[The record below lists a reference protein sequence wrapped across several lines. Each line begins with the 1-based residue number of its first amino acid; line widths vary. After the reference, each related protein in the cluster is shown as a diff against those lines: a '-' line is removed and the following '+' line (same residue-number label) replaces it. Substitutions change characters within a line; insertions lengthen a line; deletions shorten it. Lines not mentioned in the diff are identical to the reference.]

1 MNTFLSNQ
9 NIQMPNM
16 IYGTAWK
23 KENTADLVFQAL
35 VQGFKGV
42 DTACQPKHY
51 REDLVG
57 QGLLKAYENG
67 IKREDLF
74 VQTKFTPI
82 DGQDISNM
90 PYLQSDEIEIQI
102 EKSFETSKR
111 NLKTN
116 FIDSYI
122 LHSPVYPANKLQR
135 VWQKMEEFYDKKEV
149 GQLGISNCYDLDVL
163 IYLYTNARIKPSIIQ
178 NRFYAQSGYDKE
190 IRVFCEENAITYESF
205 WSLTANP
212 NILSNEVLENLA
224 KKYERSSAE
233 IFYRFLNHINIV
245 PLNGTTSKKHMIAD
259 LKISEFELLA
269 EEVQQ
274 ISNLLK

>member
-90 PYLQSDEIEIQI
+90 PYLQSDEVEIQI

-163 IYLYTNARIKPSIIQ
+163 VYLFNNAKVKPSVVQ
-178 NRFYAQSGYDKE
+178 NRFYAQSDYDKD
-190 IRVFCEENAITYESF
+190 IRKFCLKNKIIYESF
-205 WSLTANP
+205 WSLSANP
-212 NILSNEVLENLA
+212 HILSSDILQKLA
-224 KKYERSSAE
+224 KKYKRSEAE
-233 IFYRFLNHINIV
+233 IFYRFLNYINIV
-245 PLNGTTSKKHMIAD
+245 PLNGTTSKEHMIAD
-259 LKISEFELLA
+259 LNIGEFELL
-269 EEVQQ
+269 EEEIDV
-274 ISNLLK
+274 ILELLN

>member
-9 NIQMPNM
+9 NIKIPNM

-23 KENTADLVFQAL
+23 KDNTANLVYEAL
-35 VQGFKGV
+35 MQGFKGI

-57 QGLLKAYENG
+57 EGLLKAYEEG

-74 VQTKFTPI
+74 LQTKFTPI
-82 DGQDISNM
+82 DGQDKTNM
-90 PYLQSDEIEIQI
+90 PYLENDDIEVQV
-102 EKSFETSKR
+102 EKSFERSKK

-122 LHSPVYPANKLQR
+122 LHSPVYPGVKLQK

-149 GQLGISNCYDLDVL
+149 GQIGISNCYDLDVL
-163 IYLYTNARIKPSIIQ
+163 VFLYNNAKIKPSVVQ
-178 NRFYAQSGYDKE
+178 NRFYAQSNYDKT
-190 IRVFCEENAITYESF
+190 IRAFCLEKGIIYESF

-212 NILSNEVLENLA
+212 NILASDVLENLA
-224 KKYERSSAE
+224 NKYKRSVVE

-245 PLNGTTSKKHMIAD
+245 PLNGTTSKKHMIED
-259 LKISEFELLA
+259 LKISEFELLP
-269 EEVQQ
+269 EEINQ
-274 ISNLLK
+274 ISKLLN